1 MILRKLRLPSTLIE
15 EISLELI
22 LGITSLKRSPILTRT
37 SDIFLV
43 AKFLRHDVKGLPKET
58 IYHLSIL
65 FRDIIGTILINWT
78 GSKLAGVLILT
89 WERGTW
95 RVIVSKTVLFI
106 GWIKELKKNC
116 TISII
121 NIIMVKTENWPFIN
135 MLHSPIHF
143 EIG

>member
-1 MILRKLRLPSTLIE
+1 MRLEFICGLHPVLEINLILPRVNLTAFNSSVLTNRGLVRAECDIKLAPIQAELNLLIRFCSPSQLYKFKLILRKLRLPSTLIE

-65 FRDIIGTILINWT
+65 FRDIIGTILID
-78 GSKLAGVLILT
+78 
-89 WERGTW
+89 
-95 RVIVSKTVLFI
+95 
-106 GWIKELKKNC
+106 
-116 TISII
+116 
-121 NIIMVKTENWPFIN
+121 
-135 MLHSPIHF
+135 
-143 EIG
+143 